1 MPELFFLAIA
11 GYLAYRF
18 LVGFLL
24 PIYQSTREVKRQFRH
39 MRQPGGSGSDPQGN
53 PDSHSNAKP
62 KGKSKK
68 VGEYIDFEEVK

>member
-1 MPELFFLAIA
+1 MPELFFLAIV

-39 MRQPGGSGSDPQGN
+39 MRQPDGPGSDPQGH
-53 PDSHSNAKP
+53 PDSHSNTKP
-62 KGKSKK
+62 DGKSKK